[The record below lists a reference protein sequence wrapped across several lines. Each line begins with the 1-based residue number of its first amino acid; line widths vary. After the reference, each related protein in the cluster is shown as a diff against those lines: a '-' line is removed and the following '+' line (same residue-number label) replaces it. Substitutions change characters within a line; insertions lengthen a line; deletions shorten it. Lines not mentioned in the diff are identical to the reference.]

1 MTRRAR
7 YAQTVVRDLR
17 ETGDI
22 TVSWAARVSSREATT
37 VRRRSPPDSL
47 RYGAPRRRTIG
58 APARP
63 HPTAVLTDRKTP
75 LVFSLTL
82 LVLGL
87 VGIVGGVLIVL
98 RRDGGSAVPGVAI
111 TALGALAAALG
122 IALLALPELPA

>member
-17 ETGDI
+17 EMAGLAVTR
-22 TVSWAARVSSREATT
+22 AARVSTPEATT

-47 RYGAPRRRTIG
+47 RYGAPRRRSIG

-63 HPTAVLTDRKTP
+63 RPAVVLTDRKPP

-87 VGIVGGVLIVL
+87 VGIVGGVLIVR

-111 TALGALAAALG
+111 TALGAVA
-122 IALLALPELPA
+122 ALLAVALLSFPGVPA